1 MLKLLGKTTFNSAF
15 VDQNQTRIG
24 LEIPFFLNI
33 VILNEI
39 YRQTL
44 Y

>member
-24 LEIPFFLNI
+24 LEISFLNI